1 MRTMLLVWQEQK
13 DDIATPEEMRAFD
26 EKLRREWAV
35 ETGLIERIYTL
46 DRGVTEMLIERGIEE
61 ALIPHRPGQPLPEI
75 TAAIINDHK
84 NVVDGLF
91 DFVAD
96 KRQITTSYIKEL
108 HAALVQN
115 QHTATGVDKDG
126 NKREVPLI
134 KGDYKKHPNNPTRP
148 DGKLHEFCPPEHVNS
163 EMDNLIKMHG
173 DHIAK
178 GIAPEVS
185 AAWLHHRF
193 TQIHPFQDG
202 NGRVARCLATIIF
215 LRARGFPLTIRDING
230 GREKYL
236 DALEAADRGN
246 LQPLVSVFTESQR
259 REFTRALNISRDIV
273 SQAPGESHQ
282 DHTKRIIESA
292 ARKIAARQKEKK
304 EKEEQEKRWV
314 NAQNIADKLHL
325 LSYDMLNQ
333 ARATIVKN
341 ITSEHEGAFV
351 VENTDTQDSSYTM
364 LMGVTH
370 FDFLLMRI
378 ADEIGHTI
386 NEAASEGKWARLR
399 LNPAGRKD
407 TSIVVSFHKI
417 GSEYRGT
424 IACLA
429 CFFSR
434 EPAAPQPR
442 SLTDAAFL
450 INYKD
455 TEESAIERFRPWLEK
470 AIERGL
476 AIWHQSL

>member
-230 GREKYL
+230 GRAKYL

-246 LQPLVSVFTESQR
+246 MQPLVSIFAESQR
-259 REFTRALNISRDIV
+259 REFARAMSISRGVV
-273 SQAPGESHQ
+273 SQNTAVSHQ
-282 DHTKRIIESA
+282 DRTKHIIESA
-292 ARKIAARQKEKK
+292 ARKIAARQDAKK
-304 EKEEQEKRWV
+304 KKEEQEKKWV
-314 NAQNIADKLHL
+314 NAEHIADKLRL
-325 LSYDMLNQ
+325 LSTDMLNQ
-333 ARATIVKN
+333 ARTTIIEN
-341 ITSEHEGAFV
+341 IAPENGEGFV
-351 VENTDTQDSSYTM
+351 VENTDQDLFRAMIMNFSGFGY
-364 LMGVTH
+364 H
-370 FDFLLMRI
+370 FVRI
-378 ADEIGHTI
+378 AHGIGYTI
-386 NEAASEGKWARLR
+386 NESESEGKWARLT
-399 LNPAGRKD
+399 LNPPDRKN
-407 TSIVVSFHKI
+407 TSIVVSFHKV

-424 IACLA
+424 IVCLA
-429 CFFSR
+429 CFFSL
-434 EPAAPQPR
+434 EPAAPQPLL
-442 SLTDAAFL
+442 LTDMEFL

-455 TEESAIERFRPWLEK
+455 TEESATNRFRPWLEQ

-476 AIWHQSL
+476 ALWHESL

>member
-35 ETGLIERIYTL
+35 HTGLIERIYAL

-61 ALIPHRPGQPLPEI
+61 ALIPHRPGQQLPEI

-108 HAALVQN
+108 HNALVQN

-126 NKREVPLI
+126 NRREVPLI

-173 DHIAK
+173 KHIAK

-246 LQPLVSVFTESQR
+246 LQPLVSVFAESQR
-259 REFTRALNISRDIV
+259 REFTRAINISRDIV

-292 ARKIAARQKEKK
+292 ARKIAAHK
-304 EKEEQEKRWV
+304 
-314 NAQNIADKLHL
+314 
-325 LSYDMLNQ
+325 
-333 ARATIVKN
+333 
-341 ITSEHEGAFV
+341 
-351 VENTDTQDSSYTM
+351 DTQNKEWDNSRIIARRLSILSVNM
-364 LMGVTH
+364 LHDACGT
-370 FDFLLMRI
+370 L
-378 ADEIGHTI
+378 T
-386 NEAASEGKWARLR
+386 
-399 LNPAGRKD
+399 
-407 TSIVVSFHKI
+407 TSISPAVTRHDGFSVEYYHESDPEYRGGDFFVPIDTVTKQHGYRANLTAHHEWSRLVLHPNNERFAILVSFHGVGQK
-417 GSEYRGT
+417 YRGVV
-424 IACLA
+424 ACSV
-429 CFFSR
+429 CFVAYSADTSHTSR
-434 EPAAPQPR
+434 SMA
-442 SLTDAAFL
+442 LTDEAFQ
-450 INYKD
+450 INYQDSK
-455 TEESAIERFRPWLEK
+455 EEVEKRFRPWLEK

-476 AIWHQSL
+476 ALWHESL

>member
-35 ETGLIERIYTL
+35 ETGLIERIYAL
-46 DRGVTEMLIERGIEE
+46 DRGVTEMLIERGVEE
-61 ALIPHRPGQPLPEI
+61 ALIPHRAGQPLPEKI
-75 TAAIINDHK
+75 AAIINDHK

-91 DFVAD
+91 EFVAD
-96 KRQITTSYIKEL
+96 RRQITTSYIKEL

-126 NKREVPLI
+126 NKREVLLI
-134 KGDYKKHPNNPTRP
+134 KGDYKKHSNNPTRP
-148 DGKLHEFCPPEHVNS
+148 DGRLHEYCPPEHVNS

-173 DHIAK
+173 EHIAK

-230 GREKYL
+230 ERAKYI

-246 LQPLVSVFTESQR
+246 MQPLVSIFAESQR
-259 REFTRALNISRDIV
+259 REFARAMSISRGIV
-273 SQAPGESHQ
+273 SQNTAVSHQ
-282 DHTKRIIESA
+282 DRTKHIIESA
-292 ARKIAARQKEKK
+292 ARKIAARQDAKK
-304 EKEEQEKRWV
+304 KKEEQEKKWV
-314 NAQNIADKLHL
+314 NAEHIADKLRL
-325 LSYDMLNQ
+325 LSTDMLNQ
-333 ARATIVKN
+333 ARTTIIEN
-341 ITSEHEGAFV
+341 IAPENGEGFV
-351 VENTDTQDSSYTM
+351 VENTDQDLFRAMIMNFSGFGY
-364 LMGVTH
+364 H
-370 FDFLLMRI
+370 FVRI
-378 ADEIGHTI
+378 AHGIGYTI
-386 NEAASEGKWARLR
+386 NESESEGKWARLT
-399 LNPAGRKD
+399 LNPPDRKN
-407 TSIVVSFHKI
+407 TSIVVSFHKV

-424 IACLA
+424 IVCLA
-429 CFFSR
+429 CFFSL
-434 EPAAPQPR
+434 EPAAPQPLL
-442 SLTDAAFL
+442 LTDMEFL

-455 TEESAIERFRPWLEK
+455 TEESATNRFRPWLEQ

-476 AIWHQSL
+476 ALWHESL